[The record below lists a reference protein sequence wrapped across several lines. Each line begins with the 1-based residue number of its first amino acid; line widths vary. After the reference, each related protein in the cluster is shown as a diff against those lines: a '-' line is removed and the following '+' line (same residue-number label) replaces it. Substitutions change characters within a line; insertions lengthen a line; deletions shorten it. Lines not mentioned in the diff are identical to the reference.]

1 MRELAPSRRVPSL
14 TLTTERGF
22 QFKEHQ
28 DRMHPPAA
36 RLTANEVRAPPSTS
50 TGAGVHS
57 GEQGRLSSQ
66 TPTSQT
72 PRGVSTA
79 RSSPPRHKQ
88 QSTFN
93 HLPRVPCTDTPFL
106 TSFFSDQVP
115 AALRLASELERAGR
129 TDEAC
134 SVLAK
139 ALVAAPSMHDVR
151 RRIQKLVQE
160 RNAPRDAPPAVK
172 PFQAKHM
179 ALVGPK
185 GSRPSPPQT
194 LFVEG

>member
-1 MRELAPSRRVPSL
+1 
-14 TLTTERGF
+14 
-22 QFKEHQ
+22 
-28 DRMHPPAA
+28 
-36 RLTANEVRAPPSTS
+36 
-50 TGAGVHS
+50 
-57 GEQGRLSSQ
+57 
-66 TPTSQT
+66 
-72 PRGVSTA
+72 
-79 RSSPPRHKQ
+79 
-88 QSTFN
+88 
-93 HLPRVPCTDTPFL
+93 
-106 TSFFSDQVP
+106 VP

-194 LFVEG
+194 VFVEG